1 MLLYD
6 RLLQVLKAQKEEY
19 MLVYDANANSG
30 SNAGFE
36 CTYTTFKSDNPTA
49 SPENPILVLD
59 NSESGDPYKLVVYN
73 ISGQHIFDTTFGIQ
87 YTDMQFDGKSVVIS
101 NASTFV
107 LLNMSGKKLA
117 DISFDMPV
125 INVLPTGARGS
136 YTIVNSKYI
145 QSIKLK

>member
-1 MLLYD
+1 MLFRSLYA
-6 RLLQVLKAQKEEY
+6 QFCEEVLAIPVIKGRKTDKEKF
-19 MLVYDANANSG
+19 
-30 SNAGFE
+30 AGAE
-36 CTYTTFKSDNPTA
+36 ATYTIEALMHDGKA
-49 SPENPILVLD
+49 LQ
-59 NSESGDPYKLVVYN
+59 SGTSHNFGDGFAKA
-73 ISGQHIFDTTFGIQ
+73 FGIQ
-87 YTDMQFDGKSVVIS
+87 YTDMQFDGKSVVMS